1 MCMGCMEGV
10 LSGSMGWDI
19 RKMAAQLMEWSGAA
33 LMGCGGKSGGGEKEG
48 RKACEGSQAT
58 GGRKEEGEEIQE
70 GVVSE
75 ADGLEQSRQRSLGTL
90 LIVDFFCYVSD

>member
-1 MCMGCMEGV
+1 MGCMEGV

-48 RKACEGSQAT
+48 RKACEGSQRT
-58 GGRKEEGEEIQE
+58 GGRGRDS
-70 GVVSE
+70 GRGGVSE
-75 ADGLEQSRQRSLGTL
+75 VDGLEQSRHRSLETL
-90 LIVDFFCYVSD
+90 LVADFFHCVSD